1 MYSLILRE
9 VGSRRSACMTFT
21 DIKTD
26 AELSEC
32 KVHKVKDTISF

>member
-9 VGSRRSACMTFT
+9 VRSCRSACMTFI
-21 DIKTD
+21 DIQTD

-32 KVHKVKDTISF
+32 KVHKVKDMISF